1 MISDPDLIS
10 VPGLGVVSVRGLEAR
25 MRRDRY
31 ARDPV
36 LWVHEKL
43 GEYMWSG
50 QRKMLCAVRD
60 HKRNAFYSCHRIG
73 KSMSMGR
80 IAFWWLDT
88 HNPGEA
94 LVVTSAHSAT
104 QVKLALWRE
113 MARVHAKGRF
123 PGRMNQVEYYMPMPD
138 GREEMVAFGRKP
150 EDSDT
155 TAFQGTYSKYV
166 LVLGDE
172 ACYIPEALWNGMD
185 TLVSNEFSKIV
196 MFGNPDDASTQFARV
211 CKPGSG
217 WNVLGFGYLHTPNF
231 VEHPDYKGT
240 SADREIDRACPQQI
254 LDSLIGPSWVEAKRR
269 DWGESNP
276 LFISK
281 VLGQFPHF
289 NSDGLIPVQWIREAQ
304 ERSLEPGFP
313 VELGVDVGG
322 GANAS
327 TIARRQGPVVR
338 IVHKDNNPDTMQ
350 TLGKVLASI
359 KESGAAIAK
368 IDQIGIGHG
377 AADRAKEM
385 ASDQELQKTRPLEAQ
400 AAAKV
405 KGIEVG
411 NPAQDSEQYVNLR
424 AEGYWLLRERFREGN
439 IDIDP
444 ADEDLAAQL
453 SAIRYKRSGS
463 RIQIESKDE
472 MRKRG
477 IASPD
482 DADAVMLAFLDP
494 PPDSKA
500 KKKAVT
506 SWAR

>member
-1 MISDPDLIS
+1 MGVGRQDLILNPNPDPDLIS
-10 VPGLGVVSVRGLEAR
+10 VPGLGVVSVRDLESR

-31 ARDPV
+31 LKDPV
-36 LWVHEKL
+36 LWIRERL
-43 GEYMWSG
+43 GEFVWSK
-50 QRKMLCAVRD
+50 QEAILRSVAANRRTAVQ
-60 HKRNAFYSCHRIG
+60 SCYGSG
-73 KSMSMGR
+73 KSWLAAR
-80 IAFWWLDT
+80 IACWWIDV
-88 HNPGEA
+88 HPPGSA
-94 LVVTSAHSAT
+94 RVVTSAPT
-104 QVKLALWRE
+104 GDQVKAILWHEIGRAHARGGLA
-113 MARVHAKGRF
+113 GRL
-123 PGRMNQVEYYMPMPD
+123 NQTEWWLEIQ
-138 GREEMVAFGRKP
+138 GREELVAVGRKP
-150 EDSDT
+150 KDYAES
-155 TAFQGTYSKYV
+155 AFQGIHERYV
-166 LVLGDE
+166 LVILDE
-172 ACYIPEALWNGMD
+172 AAGIPRSLWNGVD
-185 TLVSNEFSKIV
+185 GLLANEDCRLLSI
-196 MFGNPDDASTQFARV
+196 GNPEDATSGFADE

-217 WNVLGFGYLHTPNF
+217 TNTIRISAFDTPNF
-231 VEHPDYKGT
+231 TGE
-240 SADREIDRACPQQI
+240 SAPEEVRSRLVSRI
-254 LDSLIGPSWVEAKRR
+254 WVEEKLRK
-269 DWGESNP
+269 WGESSP
-276 LFISK
+276 LYIAK
-281 VLGQFPHF
+281 VLGLFPESS
-289 NSDGLIPVQWIREAQ
+289 SDGLIPIHWIREAQ
-304 ERSLEPGFP
+304 ERTLTPGLP

-327 TIARRQGPVVR
+327 TIAKRQGPVVR

-350 TLGKVLASI
+350 TLGKVLACI
-359 KESGAAIAK
+359 KESGASIAK

-377 AADRAKEM
+377 AADRAGEM
-385 ASDQELQKTRPLEAQ
+385 ASDQELKQNRPLEAQ

-424 AEGYWLLRERFREGN
+424 AEGYWSLRERFREGN

-472 MRKRG
+472 MRRRE